1 MAHFEI
7 RRRKSKIDIAEQGK
21 KTKVVIKDTKVTLDI
36 QVIKWFLSFMR
47 CILVSIF
54 DYIVNNLTL

>member
-7 RRRKSKIDIAEQGK
+7 RRQKFKIDIAEQGK

>member
-7 RRRKSKIDIAEQGK
+7 RRQKSKIDIAEQGK

>member
-7 RRRKSKIDIAEQGK
+7 RRQKSKIDIAEQGK
-21 KTKVVIKDTKVTLDI
+21 KTKVVIKDTEVILDM